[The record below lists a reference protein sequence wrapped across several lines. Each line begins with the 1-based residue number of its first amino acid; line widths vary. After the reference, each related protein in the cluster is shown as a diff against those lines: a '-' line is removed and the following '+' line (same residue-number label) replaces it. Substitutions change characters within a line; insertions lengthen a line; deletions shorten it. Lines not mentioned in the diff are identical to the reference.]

1 MKKTLALGM
10 LLLLCLSLIGCG
22 NKDTEV
28 KSFTSDFEKVTN
40 EIAAKVEANPTAQGI
55 DEAQALL
62 DGKKTD
68 LKSKWAAIKDA
79 RGAQLS
85 ADVKKNL
92 EDAMKRSAEKMANL
106 AAKISDPESAPKFEK
121 LMKDWGDIVSTT

>member
-10 LLLLCLSLIGCG
+10 MLLLCLSFVGCG
-22 NKDTEV
+22 NKDAEV
-28 KSFTSDFEKVTN
+28 KSFASAFEKATD

-62 DGKKTD
+62 DGKKAD
-68 LKSKWAAIKDA
+68 LKSKWATIKDA

-85 ADVKKNL
+85 AEAKKNL
-92 EDAMKRSAEKMANL
+92 EDSMKRSAEKMANL
-106 AAKISDPESAPKFEK
+106 AAKISDPESAPKYEK
-121 LMKDWGDIVSTT
+121 LMKDWGDIIAT